1 MKKQFIPRMRRAK
14 APLFAAVSAA
24 LCLISAQASADYS
37 NSVTVSSTTELPGS
51 SYALSAENGSYTAD
65 MTIEGGS
72 YGSYFLATFGDSNLE
87 EDSDGIFHFDSMH
100 LTMSGDI
107 ATLSSA
113 SVYTGGLYIRYWHS
127 GIVNQMTFNI
137 DSYYVDSNLTLKGGH
152 INPNALA
159 AINDDNCTPVTV
171 NVGDLWIRSIVNVD
185 SEWQDNATVA
195 NNGVYAAGSGMVI
208 NLNGDTYVN
217 TILVNGLEEAYSTD
231 YGPGMSKNDA
241 LSAKYGGTV
250 NVNLEGGHT
259 VQLLGN
265 LDARQGTMT
274 VNLDD
279 SESYWHGHGTNLSS
293 ESDLTVML
301 SNGAQWVPD
310 LPIEV
315 MQNLV
320 VSDGGIV
327 NLHGFNLHTNTAG
340 LTQQLSIENL
350 TGDGGI
356 FIMDLTAS
364 NESGPIEEP
373 TYTHTAANGTWD
385 GEGITRE
392 AVEGRN
398 DFLYVKS
405 GSGSFSVLP
414 VDSTK
419 LNGVSY
425 DNPIWFADVPTTV
438 TFTAYTEVTELS
450 DGFVY
455 DYTPLL
461 DTNVVATDE
470 NKNGTNWYIVGLQ
483 KDLTDASE
491 VAISDAALNFAAA
504 TSFLELDSLNKRLG
518 EVRRYGDD
526 AAGLW
531 VRAKAGRMTSDTNGS
546 FRSNYQFY
554 QLGADYAYRPANG
567 SGTYLFG
574 AALHTANH
582 DAKFTAGS
590 GDVDTAGAS
599 LYATWYND
607 KGFYADLI
615 ARYSHLKDEYKVVSR
630 GETAKA
636 SYSDDVWSVSAEGG
650 KRFELGAGFS
660 LEPELQLVYTHL
672 SGASYTLSNGIRVDQ
687 GSADSLIGR
696 AGVRLGRDFRFAEDL
711 APSKVY
717 LKANVY
723 REFSG
728 DRSVMLT
735 GSDDVYTQ
743 DADAGDTWFTYGIG
757 ADFTIRKNV
766 FFYADVEKSAGGD
779 VDTKW
784 QVNAGFRWAF

>member
-1 MKKQFIPRMRRAK
+1 
-14 APLFAAVSAA
+14 
-24 LCLISAQASADYS
+24 
-37 NSVTVSSTTELPGS
+37 
-51 SYALSAENGSYTAD
+51 
-65 MTIEGGS
+65 MTINAGS
-72 YGSYFLATFGDSNLE
+72 AGTYYLASFGDSNLE
-87 EDSDGIFHFDSMH
+87 TNSSGIFHFDSMRM
-100 LTMSGDI
+100 TMSGNITYDSN
-107 ATLSSA
+107 AEA
-113 SVYTGGLYIRYWHS
+113 HTGGLYIRYWHS
-127 GIVNQMTFNI
+127 GIVDQMTFNI
-137 DSYYVDSNLTLKGGH
+137 DSYYVDSNLTLKGRH
-152 INPNALA
+152 INPNALG
-159 AINDDNCTPVTV
+159 AINNSSNTDTPVTV

-185 SEWQDNATVA
+185 SEWQGRPIVA
-195 NNGVYAAGSGMVI
+195 NNGVYASGRGMVI
-208 NLNGDTYVN
+208 NLKGDTYVN
-217 TILVNGLEEAYSTD
+217 TILVDGLIEAYSSD
-231 YGPGMSKNDA
+231 YGPGRSKNDA
-241 LSAKYGGTV
+241 LSAKIGGTV
-250 NVNLEGGHT
+250 NVNITGGHT

-265 LDARQGTMT
+265 LDALEGTMT

-279 SESYWHGHGTNLSS
+279 SDSYWHGHGTNLSS
-293 ESDLTVML
+293 ASNLTVML

-310 LPIEV
+310 LPIEI
-315 MQNLV
+315 MQNLAV
-320 VSDGGIV
+320 NDGGIV
-327 NLHGFNLHTNTAG
+327 NLHGFNLHTGKAG
-340 LTQQLSIENL
+340 LTQQLSVANL
-350 TGDGGI
+350 TGEGGV

-364 NESGPIEEP
+364 NESGPLAEP
-373 TYTHTAANGTWD
+373 SYEVVDADWEDD
-385 GEGITRE
+385 GIVRE
-392 AVEGRN
+392 DAVSHN
-398 DFLYVKS
+398 DFLYAKS

-425 DNPIWFADVPTTV
+425 DNPIWFANVPTTV
-438 TFTAYTEVTELS
+438 TFTAYAEETQLS

-455 DYTPLL
+455 DYTPIL
-461 DTNVVATDE
+461 DTNIVASDE
-470 NKNGTNWYIVGLQ
+470 NRYGTNWYIVGLQ
-483 KDLTDASE
+483 KDPTDATK
-491 VAISDAALNFAAA
+491 VAVSDAALNFAAA

-518 EVRRYGDD
+518 EIRRYGDD

-574 AALHTANH
+574 AALHTADH

-599 LYATWYND
+599 VYVSWYND
-607 KGFYADLI
+607 GGFYADLI
-615 ARYSHLKDEYKVVSR
+615 GRYTHLKDEYKVVSR

-636 SYSDDVWSVSAEGG
+636 SYSDNAWSISAEGG
-650 KRFELGAGFS
+650 RRFELGAGFS
-660 LEPELQLVYTHL
+660 IEPEVQLVYTHL
-672 SGASYTLSNGIRVDQ
+672 SSASYTLSNGIRVDQ

-696 AGVRLGRDFRFAEDL
+696 AGVRLGRDFRFSEDL

-717 LKANVY
+717 LKADVY

-728 DRSVMLT
+728 DRSVILT

-757 ADFTIRKNV
+757 ADFTLRKNV

>member
-1 MKKQFIPRMRRAK
+1 MRRAK

-37 NSVTVSSTTELPGS
+37 NSATVTYPHLEFPDS
-51 SYALSAENGSYTAD
+51 SYTLSSENGSYTAG
-65 MTIEGGS
+65 MTFDGATAYSGGETLYYLARFSDNNVEEG
-72 YGSYFLATFGDSNLE
+72 
-87 EDSDGIFHFDSMH
+87 SDGVFHFDSMH

-107 ATLSSA
+107 INEGSG
-113 SVYTGGLYIRYWHS
+113 SVRTGGLIVRYWNS
-127 GIVNQMTFNI
+127 SLDQITINI
-137 DSYYVDSNLTLKGGH
+137 DSYYADFEVTLKGYH
-152 INPNALA
+152 INPNALLA
-159 AINDDNCTPVTV
+159 VNDANYTPATI
-171 NVGDLWIRSIVNVD
+171 NVGDTYIRSIVNVD
-185 SEWQDNATVA
+185 SEWQDLATVA
-195 NNGVYAAGSGMVI
+195 NNGVYASGSGMVI
-208 NLNGDTYVN
+208 NLNGNTYVN
-217 TILVNGLEEAYSTD
+217 TILVDGLEEAYSTD

-250 NVNLEGGHT
+250 TVNLEGGHT

-265 LDARQGTMT
+265 LDAKQGTMT

-293 ESDLTVML
+293 ASNLTVML

-364 NESGPIEEP
+364 NESGPLEDPSYEVEDED
-373 TYTHTAANGTWD
+373 W
-385 GEGITRE
+385 EGQDITRE
-392 AVEGRN
+392 AVEGHN

-405 GSGSFSVLP
+405 GSGNFSVLP

-438 TFTAYTEVTELS
+438 TFTAYAEVTELS

-636 SYSDDVWSVSAEGG
+636 SYSDDAWSVSAEGG

-696 AGVRLGRDFRFAEDL
+696 LGARFGRDFRFAEDL

-717 LKANVY
+717 LKADVY

>member
-1 MKKQFIPRMRRAK
+1 MKKLSIPLTGRAK
-14 APLFAAVSAA
+14 APLFSAVAAA
-24 LCLISAQASADYS
+24 LCLLSAQASADYS
-37 NSVTVSSTTELPGS
+37 YSGTVSSPTVLPGS
-51 SYALSAENGSYTAD
+51 SYTLSSENGIYTAD
-65 MTIEGGS
+65 MTVDGGS
-72 YGSYFLATFGDSNLE
+72 SGFYYLAAFYDSHLSGSSDGTFHFGD
-87 EDSDGIFHFDSMH
+87 MH
-100 LTMSGDI
+100 MTMSGDFNAYGAI
-107 ATLSSA
+107 SGLGIFGWESS
-113 SVYTGGLYIRYWHS
+113 SLDQVT
-127 GIVNQMTFNI
+127 VNI
-137 DSYYVDSNLTLKGGH
+137 DSYYADFELTSNSSAVL
-152 INPNALA
+152 NPTALQVVE
-159 AINDDNCTPVTV
+159 NSDGSWTPTTV
-171 NVGDLWIRSIVNVD
+171 NVGDLYIRSIVTVS
-185 SEWQDNATVA
+185 SEYQDTGTVA
-195 NNGVYAAGSGMVI
+195 NNGVYARGEGNVI

-217 TILVNGLEEAYSTD
+217 TILVDGLTEAYSSD

-241 LSAKYGGTV
+241 LSAKSGGELY
-250 NVNLEGGHT
+250 VNLSGGHT

-265 LDARQGTMT
+265 LDAKQGTMT

-279 SESYWHGHGTNLSS
+279 SDSYWHGHGTNLSS
-293 ESDLTVML
+293 ESNLTVML

-327 NLHGFNLHTNTAG
+327 NLHGFNLHTGNIG
-340 LTQQLSIENL
+340 LTQQLSVANL
-350 TGDGGI
+350 SGEGGI

-364 NESGPIEEP
+364 NESGPLATPSYEVEDED
-373 TYTHTAANGTWD
+373 W
-385 GEGITRE
+385 EGQDITRE
-392 AVEGRN
+392 AVEGHN
-398 DFLYVKS
+398 DFLYAKS
-405 GSGSFSVLP
+405 ENGGSFYVLA
-414 VDSTK
+414 VDTTK
-419 LNGVSY
+419 LEGVSY

-438 TFTAYTEVTELS
+438 TFSAYAETTQLS

-470 NKNGTNWYIVGLQ
+470 NLNGTNWYIVGLQ
-483 KDLTDASE
+483 KDLSDASD

-504 TSFLELDSLNKRLG
+504 TSFLELDTLNKRLG
-518 EVRRYGDD
+518 EIRRYGDD

-531 VRAKAGRMTSDTNGS
+531 VRVKAGRMTSDTNGS

-554 QLGADYAYRPANG
+554 QLGADYAYRPDNG

-574 AALHTANH
+574 AALHTAEH

-599 LYATWYND
+599 VYVSWYND

-615 ARYSHLKDEYKVVSR
+615 GRFSHLKDEYKVVSR

-636 SYSDDVWSVSAEGG
+636 SYSDNAWSISAEGG

-672 SGASYTLSNGIRVDQ
+672 SSASYTLSNGIRVDQ

-696 AGVRLGRDFRFAEDL
+696 AGVRFGRDFRFSEDL

-717 LKANVY
+717 LKADVY

-728 DRSVMLT
+728 DRSVILT
-735 GSDDVYTQ
+735 GNDDVYSR

-757 ADFTIRKNV
+757 ADFTLRKNV

-779 VDTKW
+779 VETEW